1 IIKRQIGCGD
11 AAAIDRWR
19 KAKRSYQASPRPRP
33 HERTN
38 LPQVEHKRQGVTA
51 RTGRL
56 VDDHHLW
63 AVNSRDGRGS
73 RLAVALR
80 EVAHQFSLDLV
91 KDVTRDLPTVFV
103 SFVDDR
109 SFFVLRGIIISSEV
123 RVPGPR
129 RVWQPNIGQ
138 PAV

>member
-1 IIKRQIGCGD
+1 M
-11 AAAIDRWR
+11 
-19 KAKRSYQASPRPRP
+19 
-33 HERTN
+33 
-38 LPQVEHKRQGVTA
+38 EHKRQGVTA

-80 EVAHQFSLDLV
+80 EVAHQLSLEFV
-91 KDVTRDLPTVFV
+91 NDVIRDLSPVIV
-103 SFVDDR
+103 SFVNDR
-109 SFFVLRGIIISSEV
+109 SFFVLLGIIISSEV
-123 RVPGPR
+123 RVPGTR